1 MPSLIRF
8 PGTEP
13 KPPIESQFLMLII
26 RRHWEAV
33 KRTKARVDARKESN
47 AAMKAYQ
54 DGRYD
59 AIADILHE
67 FERVGGEIDV

>member
-8 PGTEP
+8 PGAEP
-13 KPPIESQFLMLII
+13 KPTIESQFLMLII

-33 KRTKARVDARKESN
+33 KRTKQRVDASKESN
-47 AAMKAYQ
+47 TTMKAYQ

-59 AIADILHE
+59 AIVDILNE
-67 FERVGGEIDV
+67 FERAGGKIDV